1 MAESTVGACKGY
13 KNSVTV
19 TLGTGIGGGIVINNR
34 LYAGSH
40 GIGAEIGHM
49 TIVADGIPCTCGA
62 YGCWERYGSA
72 TALIREGKAGMAR
85 DSQSLIY
92 TLAQGDENKV
102 TAKVVI
108 DAAKA
113 GDKTACEIF
122 DDYVKYIVIGLIN
135 IVNCFDPDVIA
146 IGGGVAAAGDF
157 LLDAVRERFEANI
170 FYKDVDHAKIVFAE
184 MGNDAGIVGAAM
196 LS

>member
-1 MAESTVGACKGY
+1 MS
-13 KNSVTV
+13 
-19 TLGTGIGGGIVINNR
+19 
-34 LYAGSH
+34 
-40 GIGAEIGHM
+40 
-49 TIVADGIPCTCGA
+49 IVADGLECSCGGR
-62 YGCWERYGSA
+62 GCWEKYGSA
-72 TALIREGKAGMAR
+72 SALIREGKLGMAR
-85 DSQSLIY
+85 DSQSMIY

-113 GDKTACEIF
+113 GDKTAMEIF
-122 DDYVKYIVIGLIN
+122 DNYIKYITVGLIN

-157 LLDAVRERFEANI
+157 LLDAIKKSYEANI
-170 FYKDVDHAKIVFAE
+170 FYKDIDHAKICFAE

>member
-1 MAESTVGACKGY
+1 
-13 KNSVTV
+13 
-19 TLGTGIGGGIVINNR
+19 
-34 LYAGSH
+34 
-40 GIGAEIGHM
+40 
-49 TIVADGIPCTCGA
+49 
-62 YGCWERYGSA
+62 
-72 TALIREGKAGMAR
+72 MAR

-122 DDYVKYIVIGLIN
+122 DNYVKFIVIGLIN

-157 LLDAVRERFEANI
+157 LLDAVKERFEANI
-170 FYKDVDHAKIVFAE
+170 FYKDVEHAKIVFAE